1 MKSIYDNV
9 SVECSK
15 NITQKYSTSFS
26 LGIKLL
32 NAEIRNPI
40 YSVYGFVRLA
50 DEIVDTFEGYQQ
62 AEMLKNLTRDT
73 YEAIDQKISINP
85 VLNSFQK
92 VVHDYNIDR
101 SLIQAFLES
110 MEMDL
115 TKQFYNQA
123 LYEKYIFG
131 SAEVVGLMC
140 LKVFCKGNEDLYN
153 HLKASAMKL
162 GSAFQKINFLRDI
175 KADYEGLGRLY
186 FPNTDFTNFSNDQK
200 AEIEKDILNDF
211 NDGLVGIKQL
221 PTESRLGVF
230 LAYIYYKM
238 LFRKIKAVP
247 GNKLLQTRIRVANY
261 QKMALLMYSVV
272 VNRLNLIH

>member
-32 NAEIRNPI
+32 NTEIRNPI
-40 YSVYGFVRLA
+40 YSIYGFVRLA
-50 DEIVDTFEGYQQ
+50 DEIVDSFEGYEQ

-73 YEAIDQKISINP
+73 YEALDKKISINP

-101 SLIQAFLES
+101 DLIQAFLES

-115 TKQFYNQA
+115 SKQFYNQA

-140 LKVFCKGNEDLYN
+140 LKVFCKGNESLYN
-153 HLKASAMKL
+153 HLKTSAMKL
-162 GSAFQKINFLRDI
+162 GAAFQKINFLRDI
-175 KADYEGLGRLY
+175 KDDYEGLGRLY
-186 FPNTDFTNFSNDQK
+186 FPNTDFNNFTNNQK
-200 AEIEKDILNDF
+200 ALIEADIANDF
-211 NDGLVGIKQL
+211 DDGLVGIKQL

-230 LAYIYYKM
+230 LAYVYYKM
-238 LFRKIKAVP
+238 LFKKIKAIPV
-247 GNKLLQTRIRVANY
+247 NKILKTRIRVADY
-261 QKMALLMYSVV
+261 QKIFLLMYSLIA
-272 VNRLNLIH
+272 NRLNLIH

>member
-1 MKSIYDNV
+1 LKDI
-9 SVECSK
+9 E
-15 NITQKYSTSFS
+15 
-26 LGIKLL
+26 
-32 NAEIRNPI
+32 
-40 YSVYGFVRLA
+40 
-50 DEIVDTFEGYQQ
+50 Q

-115 TKQFYNQA
+115 QKQFYNQA
-123 LYEKYIFG
+123 LYEKYIYG

-140 LKVFCKGNEDLYN
+140 LKVFCNGNEKLYN

-175 KADYEGLGRLY
+175 KEDYEGLGRLY
-186 FPNTDFTNFSNDQK
+186 FPNTDFNNFSNDQK
-200 AEIEKDILNDF
+200 ALIEADIANDF
-211 NDGLVGIKQL
+211 NEGLVGIKQL
-221 PTESRLGVF
+221 PSESRLGVY
-230 LAYIYYKM
+230 LAYVYYKM
-238 LFRKIKAVP
+238 LFKKIKSVP
-247 GNKLLQTRIRVANY
+247 GHQILKTRIRVPDY
-261 QKMALLMYSVV
+261 QKMFLLMYSFV